1 MDELLK
7 LVLNR
12 LNITWTDEAT
22 NEKITNIIENG
33 KSELDR
39 LSGIEN
45 DYQLAGQAQALLINY
60 CVYALENQLDQFK
73 INYKSDI
80 VSFINNGK
88 VKNAKNTDIQ

>member
-45 DYQLAGQAQALLINY
+45 DYQVAGQAQALLISY

-73 INYKSDI
+73 ANYRSDL

>member
-12 LNITWTDEAT
+12 LDITWTDEAT
-22 NEKITNIIENG
+22 KQKITNIIENG

-39 LSGIEN
+39 LNGIQN
-45 DYQLAGQAQALLINY
+45 DYNEVGQAQALLISY

-73 INYKSDI
+73 INYRSDL

>member
-7 LVLNR
+7 IVLNR

-45 DYQLAGQAQALLINY
+45 DYQVAGQAQALLINY

-73 INYKSDI
+73 INYKSDL

>member
-39 LSGIEN
+39 LSGIKN